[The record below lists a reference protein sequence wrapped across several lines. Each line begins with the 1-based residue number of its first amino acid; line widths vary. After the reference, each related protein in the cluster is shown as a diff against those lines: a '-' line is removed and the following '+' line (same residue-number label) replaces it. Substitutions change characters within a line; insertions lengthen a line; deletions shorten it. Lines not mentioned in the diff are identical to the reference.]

1 MQNST
6 LSKDLQVTPLQNAIS
21 GAAAGVI
28 SRVVIAPLDVIKI
41 RNVVQACK
49 LIVKEEGLRGLWKGN
64 LSAEYLYLAYGAIQ
78 FTIFHELLLESKKP
92 DSLLAT
98 YIPHRAHTFVAGALS
113 GFVATIST
121 YPLDL
126 LRTRFAVQQDYN
138 IYKSL
143 FGAVQ
148 QIFAKEGISGFYR
161 GMFPSLVQ
169 IVPQMGLVFETHGFF
184 KGLFKDIEKHSPAI
198 YSWTKGSHDIVCG
211 ALAGIVS
218 KTVMMPFDVIRK
230 RYQVQGPV
238 RNSIVVSNVPRYH
251 KGLFGT
257 AMQIIRHEGVL
268 ALYKGIVPCLAK
280 AAPSSA
286 VTFFIVNE
294 CRQAFDHCNRDQQ

>member
-161 GMFPSLVQ
+161 GIYNGFTFRCSFFLIFTTGMVLTRSIFDFT
-169 IVPQMGLVFETHGFF
+169 IMGEV
-184 KGLFKDIEKHSPAI
+184 
-198 YSWTKGSHDIVCG
+198 YS
-211 ALAGIVS
+211 
-218 KTVMMPFDVIRK
+218 K

>member
-41 RNVVQACK
+41 RLQPAATKVLGRHDIQHQHPKYRNVVQACK

-184 KGLFKDIEKHSPAI
+184 KGLFKDIE
-198 YSWTKGSHDIVCG
+198 V
-211 ALAGIVS
+211 
-218 KTVMMPFDVIRK
+218 
-230 RYQVQGPV
+230 
-238 RNSIVVSNVPRYH
+238 
-251 KGLFGT
+251 
-257 AMQIIRHEGVL
+257 
-268 ALYKGIVPCLAK
+268 
-280 AAPSSA
+280 
-286 VTFFIVNE
+286 
-294 CRQAFDHCNRDQQ
+294 